1 MPKVSA
7 SWSRLDVKLAGNNIS
22 PDMERDLAE
31 IEVENNLYLPD
42 AFTLRFH
49 LSSLDDQL
57 YDMPDADLISYL
69 AQGSE
74 VVIYENYE
82 GSNNVIMDGEVTS
95 VGLEFSDL
103 VPSGQLMAVVQGY
116 DRSHRLHRGRNTMT
130 YNQMSY
136 TDIVSKIARTANL
149 KVDADATSGVPEY
162 VIQSNQTDWEFL
174 WQLANRVGYR
184 LYVNEKT
191 LFFKKGDT
199 LPSPIAQLQWGI
211 DLAQFR
217 YRSSLAFQEGT
228 VIVRGWDPANK
239 QAIVGQATSGSGMPE
254 TQDSDPGTGRAEK
267 AFGESKLLIA
277 DRPVRD
283 QSEAQ
288 EMAQSLMDAI
298 TGDFVQAEGVTNH
311 GFSKVVPGECIE
323 IKDLGKRSGKYFVT
337 ATSHRYTSHEGYTTK
352 FVVGGGRSKTLTEYF
367 QGGGGNSGLARIQGV
382 VIGQVTNNND
392 PEDLSRVKVEFPWLD
407 EKVESDWARVVAPG
421 AGPERGMHWLPEVDD
436 EVLIAF
442 EHGDIHR
449 PCVLGGLWSKPDAP
463 PANNSEVAGDNGKV
477 TQRSLVSREGLNLT
491 IYDEPGSLA
500 IAMADKDG
508 GNSITI
514 KSDDKVIE
522 ILSGGDINISGA
534 QGTITIE
541 GQEVAIKS
549 TANLT
554 IEAGQKLEITAGT
567 DLALKGNMNTS
578 IEGGIQ
584 MNVKGTQAVVEGSAM
599 TEVKAPMVMIN

>member
-7 SWSRLDVKLAGNNIS
+7 SWSRLDVKLAGNRIS

-49 LSSLDDQL
+49 LSSLDDKL
-57 YDMPDADLISYL
+57 FDLPDAELIGYL
-69 AQGSE
+69 SQGSE
-74 VVIYENYE
+74 VTIYETYE

-95 VGLEFSDL
+95 VGLEFSDF

-116 DRSHRLHRGRNTMT
+116 DRSHRLHRGRNTVT

-136 TDIVSKIARTANL
+136 TDIVTRIARTANL
-149 KVDADATSGVPEY
+149 QVDADATSGVPEY
-162 VIQSNQTDWEFL
+162 VIQSNQSDWEFL

-184 LYVNEKT
+184 LYVTGNT
-191 LFFKKGDT
+191 LYFKKGDS
-199 LPSPIAQLQWGI
+199 LPDPVAELKWGI

-217 YRSSLAFQEGT
+217 YRSSLAFQDGT

-239 QAIVGQATSGSGMPE
+239 QAIVGQATTGSGMPD
-254 TQDSDPGTGRAEK
+254 TQDSGSGTSRAEG
-267 AFGESKLLIA
+267 AFGESRLLVA

-298 TGDFVQAEGVTNH
+298 AGDFVQAEGVTNH
-311 GFSKVVPGECIE
+311 GFSRIVPGECIK
-323 IKDLGKRSGKYFVT
+323 IQDLGKRSGTYFVT
-337 ATSHRYTSHEGYTTK
+337 STTHHYTSHEGYTTR
-352 FVVGGGRSKTLTEYF
+352 FVIGGGRSGSLTEHF
-367 QGGGGNSGLARIQGV
+367 SGSDRSPGLSRIQGV

-407 EKVESDWARVVAPG
+407 EQVESDWARVVAPG
-421 AGPERGMHWLPEVDD
+421 AGPERGLHWLPEVDD
-436 EVLIAF
+436 EVLVAF

-463 PANNSEVAGDNGKV
+463 PAKNSEVAGGNGTV
-477 TQRSLVSREGLNLT
+477 TQRTLVSSEGLNLT
-491 IYDEPGSLA
+491 ISDEPGSLA

-549 TANLT
+549 TANMT

-578 IEGGIQ
+578 VEGGIQ
-584 MNVKGTQAVVEGSAM
+584 MNVKGTQTVVEGSAM
-599 TEVKAPMVMIN
+599 TEVKAPMVKIN

>member
-22 PDMERDLAE
+22 PDLERDLAE
-31 IEVENNLYLPD
+31 IDVENNLYIPD
-42 AFTLRFH
+42 SFTLRFH
-49 LSSLDDQL
+49 LSSLDDRL
-57 YDMPDADLISYL
+57 FDMPDSDLVNYL
-69 AQGSE
+69 SQGSE
-74 VVIYENYE
+74 VVIYESYGGE
-82 GSNNVIMDGEVTS
+82 SNIIMDGEVTS

-103 VPSGQLMAVVQGY
+103 APAGQLMAVVQGY

-136 TDIVSKIARTANL
+136 SDIVAKVARTANL
-149 KVDADATSGVPEY
+149 QVDADATSGVPEY

-184 LYVNEKT
+184 LYVVGKT
-191 LFFKKGDT
+191 LYFKSCDVA
-199 LPSPIAQLQWGI
+199 PSPIAELQWGI

-217 YRSSLAFQEGT
+217 YRSSLAFQDGS

-239 QAIVGQATSGSGMPE
+239 QAIVGQATSGSGMPS
-254 TQDSDPGTGRAEK
+254 TQDSEPGAGRAES
-267 AFGESKLLIA
+267 AFGASKLLLA

-283 QSEAQ
+283 QAEAQ
-288 EMAQSLMDAI
+288 QMAQSLMNAI

-311 GFSKVVPGECIE
+311 GFSKIIPGQCID
-323 IKDLGKRSGKYFVT
+323 IKDIGIRSGVYFVT
-337 ATSHRYTSHEGYTTK
+337 STSHRYTSHEGYTTR
-352 FVVGGGRSKTLTEYF
+352 FVVGGGRTRTMTEYF
-367 QGGGGNSGLARIQGV
+367 NGGGGNSGLSRIQGV

-392 PEDLSRVKVEFPWLD
+392 PEGLSRVKVEFPWLD
-407 EKVESDWARVVAPG
+407 EQVESDWARVVAPG

-463 PANNSEVAGDNGKV
+463 PVNNADVAGDNGKV
-477 TQRSLVSREGLNLT
+477 NQRSLVSSEGLNLT
-491 IYDEPGSLA
+491 ISDEPGSLA

-514 KSDDKVIE
+514 RSDDKVIE

-541 GQEVAIKS
+541 GQEIAIKS
-549 TANLT
+549 TANMT

-578 IEGGIQ
+578 VEAGIQ
-584 MNVKGTQAVVEGSAM
+584 MDVKGTQTVVEGSAM
-599 TEVKAPMVMIN
+599 TEVKAPMVKIN

>member
-22 PDMERDLAE
+22 PDLERDLAE
-31 IEVENNLYLPD
+31 IDVENNLYLPD
-42 AFTLRFH
+42 CFTLRFH
-49 LSSLDDQL
+49 LSSLDDKL
-57 YDMPDADLISYL
+57 FDMPDADLVNYL
-69 AQGSE
+69 SQGSE
-74 VVIYENYE
+74 VVIYESYE
-82 GSNNVIMDGEVTS
+82 GENNIIMDGEVTS

-103 VPSGQLMAVVQGY
+103 APAGQLMAVVQGY

-149 KVDADATSGVPEY
+149 QVDADATSGVPEY

-184 LYVNEKT
+184 LYVNGKT

-199 LPSPIAQLQWGI
+199 FPSPIAELQWGI

-217 YRSSLAFQEGT
+217 YRSSLAFQDGT

-239 QAIVGQATSGSGMPE
+239 QAIVGQATSGAGMPE
-254 TQDSDPGTGRAEK
+254 TQDSRPGTVRAEK
-267 AFGESKLLIA
+267 AFGESRLLVA

-311 GFSKVVPGECIE
+311 GFSKIVPGQCID
-323 IKDLGKRSGKYFVT
+323 IKDMGIRSGTYFVT
-337 ATSHRYTSHEGYTTK
+337 STSHRYTSHEGYTTR
-352 FVVGGGRSKTLTEYF
+352 FVVGGGRSRTMTEYF
-367 QGGGGNSGLARIQGV
+367 DGGSSNSGLSRIQGV

-392 PEDLSRVKVEFPWLD
+392 PEDLSRIKVEFPWLD

-421 AGPERGMHWLPEVDD
+421 AGPARGMHWLPEVDD

-463 PANNSEVAGDNGKV
+463 PVNNSEIAGGNGKI
-477 TQRSLVSREGLNLT
+477 TQRTLVSSGGLNLT
-491 IYDEPGSLA
+491 ISDEPGSLA

-514 KSDDKVIE
+514 RSDDKVIE

-541 GQEVAIKS
+541 AQEIAIKS
-549 TANLT
+549 TANMTL
-554 IEAGQKLEITAGT
+554 EAGQKLEITAGT

-584 MNVKGTQAVVEGSAM
+584 MNVKGTQTVVEGSAM
-599 TEVKAPMVMIN
+599 TEVKAPMVKIN